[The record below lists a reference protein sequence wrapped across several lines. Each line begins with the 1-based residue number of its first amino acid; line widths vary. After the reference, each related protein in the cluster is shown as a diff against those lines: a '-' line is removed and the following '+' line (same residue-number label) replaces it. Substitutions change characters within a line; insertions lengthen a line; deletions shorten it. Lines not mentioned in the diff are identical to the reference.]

1 MEDGHM
7 AGKPYYVTAEDTFT
21 VFETC
26 RKRGDYSGC
35 ITAMEILAEVI
46 GGKKIYLGDDLE

>member
-1 MEDGHM
+1 M